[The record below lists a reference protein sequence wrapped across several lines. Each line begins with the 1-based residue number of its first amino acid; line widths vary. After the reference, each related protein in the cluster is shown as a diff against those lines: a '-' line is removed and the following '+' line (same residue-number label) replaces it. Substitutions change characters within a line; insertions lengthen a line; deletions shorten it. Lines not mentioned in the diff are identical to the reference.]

1 MIQKGAV
8 TGVILA
14 GGKASRMGG
23 QDKGL
28 LELKGKPLWEH
39 VAHAMKPQV
48 GHIVISANRNLERY
62 QASGFPVFQ
71 DQLADFPGPLA
82 GMLSVMQQC
91 ESEWFL
97 FSPCDTPY
105 IPGGLVERLSAHCQN
120 ANAVWV
126 HDGERDHPTVALVN
140 RSVAPLLQDY
150 LSRGERRVMFFM
162 REVGGHS
169 VDFSDT
175 KESFVNV
182 NTPDDL
188 ARWQEKI

>member
-1 MIQKGAV
+1 MIKKGTV

-28 LELKGKPLWEH
+28 LALNGKPLWEH
-39 VAHAMKPQV
+39 VAHAIAPQV
-48 GHIVISANRNLERY
+48 GRIVISANRNIERY
-62 QASGFPVFQ
+62 RKSGLPVFQ
-71 DQLADFPGPLA
+71 DQMADYPGPLG

-105 IPGGLVERLSAHCQN
+105 IPDILVERLSAECKN
-120 ANAVWV
+120 TNAVWV
-126 HDGERDHPTVALVN
+126 HDGERDHPTITLMN
-140 RSVAPLLQDY
+140 RSVAPLLQNY

-162 REVGGHS
+162 REVGGHP
-169 VDFSDT
+169 VDFSNT

-182 NTPDDL
+182 NTPEDL
-188 ARWQEKI
+188 AHWQEKV

>member
-1 MIQKGAV
+1 MIKKDVV

-28 LELKGKPLWEH
+28 LSLKGKPLWEY
-39 VAHAMKPQV
+39 VAHAMAPQV
-48 GHIVISANRNLERY
+48 EHIVISANRNMECYR
-62 QASGFPVFQ
+62 ASGLLVIE

-105 IPGGLVERLSAHCQN
+105 IPDDLVERLSAECQN
-120 ANAVWV
+120 TNPVWV
-126 HDGERDHPTVALVN
+126 HDGERDHPTIALVN
-140 RSVAPLLQDY
+140 RANTPLLQDY
-150 LSRGERRVMFFM
+150 LSRGERRVMLFM

-169 VDFSDT
+169 VDFSDK

-182 NTPDDL
+182 NTPEDL
-188 ARWQEKI
+188 AHWQEKA

>member
-1 MIQKGAV
+1 MIKKGVV

-28 LELKGKPLWEH
+28 LALKGKPLWEY
-39 VAHAMKPQV
+39 VAHAMAPQV
-48 GHIVISANRNLERY
+48 ERIVISANRNLERY
-62 QASGFPVFQ
+62 RASGLPVYQ
-71 DQLADFPGPLA
+71 DQRVDFPGPLA

-105 IPGGLVERLSAHCQN
+105 IPDNLVERLSAECKN
-120 ANAVWV
+120 TNAVWV
-126 HDGERDHPTVALVN
+126 HDGERDHPTIALVN
-140 RSVAPLLQDY
+140 RINAPQLQDY
-150 LSRGERRVMFFM
+150 LNRGERRVMVFM

-169 VDFSDT
+169 VDFSDA

-182 NTPDDL
+182 NTPEDL
-188 ARWQEKI
+188 ARWQEKV

>member
-1 MIQKGAV
+1 MIKKGVV

-28 LELKGKPLWEH
+28 LVLKGKPLWEY
-39 VAHAMKPQV
+39 VAHAMAPQV
-48 GHIVISANRNLERY
+48 GHIVISANRNLESYR
-62 QASGFPVFQ
+62 ASGLPVYQ
-71 DQLADFPGPLA
+71 DQLVDFPGPLA

-91 ESEWFL
+91 ESEWCL

-105 IPGGLVERLSAHCQN
+105 IPDNLLERLRAECKSTN
-120 ANAVWV
+120 PVWV
-126 HDGERDHPTVALVN
+126 HDGERDHPTIALVN
-140 RSVAPLLQDY
+140 RINAPQLQDY
-150 LSRGERRVMFFM
+150 LNRGERRVMVFM

-182 NTPDDL
+182 NTPEDL
-188 ARWQEKI
+188 ARWQEKV

>member
-62 QASGFPVFQ
+62 RTSGFPVFQ

-126 HDGERDHPTVALVN
+126 RDGERDHPTIALVN
-140 RSVAPLLQDY
+140 RSVASLLKDY

-162 REVGGHS
+162 REIGGHS

-188 ARWQEKI
+188 ASWQEKV